1 DPDVLYLSTA
11 GGGVWKTYNAR
22 SSVIQWEPLTD
33 ALGTT
38 AVGTLAMDP
47 SNPEMLFL
55 SIDGGATWGQ
65 VPLSSTTP
73 GYFYMWSLAYAGG
86 DTWLATGQ
94 AGDPTVP
101 PVPNNAGT
109 LGLWRST
116 DDGATWTYIAGVLP
130 ISDPLVPAAGR
141 ATLASAQSTLSDPAT
156 ARVYL
161 LAARKDG

>member
-1 DPDVLYLSTA
+1 
-11 GGGVWKTYNAR
+11 
-22 SSVIQWEPLTD
+22 QWEPLTD

-47 SNPEMLFL
+47 SNPDILFL
-55 SIDGGATWGQ
+55 GFGDPFDVQQPGITRSTDGGGTWATPSILKATYAGTQLTAGTVTDIKVDPRNSLIVMATSDAGLFRSID
-65 VPLSSTTP
+65 
-73 GYFYMWSLAYAGG
+73 GG

-94 AGDPTVP
+94 AADPTVP

-130 ISDPLVPAAGR
+130 ISDP
-141 ATLASAQSTLSDPAT
+141 
-156 ARVYL
+156 
-161 LAARKDG
+161 